1 MMSVALDDALAMRA
15 RGDLVCARQQVSI
28 AAELL
33 ERFSGALVSACHILL
48 EKGRCVSELPSV
60 EPLKVE
66 FFRGTIGQSAAS
78 WSGIAHLFLFG
89 DRTRFFQKLR
99 ILSDTLD
106 RLDREFKEVAADITS
121 GLSDRSE
128 SYWKTLECVH
138 YDVNTC
144 LRESEILLKSFLR
157 ALPTEETTGLAAEFE
172 SPQPRKRLRLKPS
185 LSRASA

>member
-1 MMSVALDDALAMRA
+1 MMSIALDDALAMRA
-15 RGDLVCARQQVSI
+15 RGELVCARQQVSI

-33 ERFSGALVSACHILL
+33 ERFAGALVSACHVLL
-48 EKGRCVSELPSV
+48 EKGRRVSDLPSV
-60 EPLKVE
+60 EPLKAE

-78 WSGIAHLFLFG
+78 WSGIVHSVIFG
-89 DRTRFFQKLR
+89 DRNRFFHKLR

-106 RLDREFKEVAADITS
+106 RLDREFKAVAEGIANGI
-121 GLSDRSE
+121 SE
-128 SYWKTLECVH
+128 QSETCWETLECVH

-157 ALPTEETTGLAAEFE
+157 ALPSEETMALATEFE
-172 SPQPRKRLRLKPS
+172 TPQSPKRLRVRPS